1 MRGCPAKRAPMPR
14 KSAAELKKQRRADRW
29 GVGSAD
35 TPPVE
40 GAPTPA
46 ELINQWVQAH
56 YNDKAPDGVAWGAH
70 VKRWRGDGARDTH
83 ISAIIAATTFTKN
96 ATITAITLTDL
107 LEDYDPPVFGVEF
120 THPANVQD
128 NNGLTPLL
136 FVLKTV
142 YGWLHSEKMART
154 ALLRE
159 KIKVGLLKVLKAL
172 KNDSDF
178 LYAAPGG
185 ITALHLAIGLDYA
198 CLGEECIESLLA
210 CGCDPDAPLDES
222 GDRPVHLAARHNPNA
237 LRPLLQ
243 GVAFVRRPG
252 DESEEEPEA
261 QLASPNARNFKGES
275 PLDIAVRMRYVS
287 SVALLLQGGA
297 DPNVLDADGDT
308 PLAKAEYDQINFGG
322 WAISTLLKDHG
333 ALALIPEEPYDEG
346 HWTAHWEK
354 CCTRASDRGLDD
366 DAEESGLEALPPDVA
381 RRRHTIR

>member
-1 MRGCPAKRAPMPR
+1 MPR

-40 GAPTPA
+40 GAPTPS
-46 ELINQWVQAH
+46 ELTNQWVETH

-70 VKRWRGDGARDTH
+70 VKQWRGDGARDTH
-83 ISAIIAATTFTKN
+83 ISAIIAATTYTKN

-136 FVLKTV
+136 FVLKIV

-172 KNDSDF
+172 KSDSDF

-185 ITALHLAIGLDYA
+185 ITALHLAIGLEYA

-237 LRPLLQ
+237 LKPLLQ

-261 QLASPNARNFKGES
+261 SLASPNARNFKGES

-322 WAISTLLKDHG
+322 WAIATLLKDHG
-333 ALALIPEEPYDEG
+333 ALALIPEEPYDED